1 MVLVPAS
8 TPLRL
13 ADVLSSCYSA
23 LSGGDNPLG
32 LPGVTKAAVLVVDGL
47 GAENLRARAGHARWL
62 NQAWGA
68 RSLIAD
74 SGFPSTTASA
84 LASLTTGVG
93 PGLHGIV
100 GYTVRDPASGVLINH
115 LKDWSPHVD
124 PATWQRQRTIFERAA
139 DEGIASLA
147 LGEPRF
153 AGTDFTKAVWRG
165 AQFQGVRGLAE
176 QGQAMREFFDTHD
189 RALVYLYWPALDRTG
204 HSQGVN
210 SDSWIHRLEELDAA
224 VEALSTLLRADEG
237 LVVTADHGMMDVPSE
252 HRLIIAE
259 GSPLLDHV
267 VAWGGEPRVPQ
278 LYVDSPDAVADV
290 HARWAEALG
299 GAARVM
305 TRAQVVD
312 EGWLGPVAEGVIE
325 RLGDV
330 TIACIDSLVAY
341 RESTA
346 STTSMAMVGQHGS
359 LTATEREIPI
369 IPLGAWA

>member
-13 ADVLSSCYSA
+13 ADVLSSCHSA

-32 LPGVTKAAVLVVDGL
+32 LHGVTKAAVLVVDGL
-47 GAENLRARAGHARWL
+47 GAANLRARAGHARWL

-100 GYTVRDPASGVLINH
+100 GYTVKDPASGALINH

-224 VEALSTLLRADEG
+224 VEALSALLRADEG
-237 LVVTADHGMMDVPSE
+237 LVVTADHGMMDVPQE

-278 LYVDSPDAVADV
+278 LYVDSPDAVSDV
-290 HARWAEALG
+290 QARWAEDLG
-299 GAARVM
+299 AAARVM
-305 TRAQVVD
+305 TRAQVLD

-346 STTSMAMVGQHGS
+346 SPTSMAMVGQHGS
-359 LTATEREIPI
+359 LTATEREIPV

>member
-1 MVLVPAS
+1 MVLVPVS

-13 ADVLSSCYSA
+13 ADVLASCHSA
-23 LSGGDNPLG
+23 LSGLDNPLG
-32 LPGVTKAAVLVVDGL
+32 LQGVTKAAVLVVDGL

-100 GYTVRDPASGVLINH
+100 GYTIRDPASGALINH
-115 LKDWSPHVD
+115 LKDWAPHVD
-124 PATWQRQRTIFERAA
+124 PATWQRERTIFERAA
-139 DEGIASLA
+139 DEGVASLA

-165 AQFQGVRGLAE
+165 AKFQGVRGLAE

-189 RALVYLYWPALDRTG
+189 RALAYLYWPALDRTG

-210 SDSWIHRLEELDAA
+210 SESWIHRLEELDSA
-224 VEALSTLLRADEG
+224 VDALGRLLRDDEG
-237 LVVTADHGMMDVPSE
+237 LVVTADHGMLDVPSE
-252 HRLIIAE
+252 HRLMVAE
-259 GSPLLDHV
+259 GSPLLEHV

-278 LYVDSPDAVADV
+278 LYLDSLDAAGEVQ
-290 HARWAEALG
+290 ARWANELG
-299 GAARVM
+299 D
-305 TRAQVVD
+305 RAQVVTREQVLA
-312 EGWLGPVAEGVIE
+312 EGWLGPVAAGVSE
-325 RLGDV
+325 RFGDV
-330 TIACIDSLVAY
+330 SIVFTDTFVAY
-341 RESTA
+341 RQSTA
-346 STTSMAMVGQHGS
+346 STASMAMVGQHGS
-359 LTATEREIPI
+359 VTATEREIPV

>member
-13 ADVLSSCYSA
+13 ADVLASCHSA

-32 LPGVTKAAVLVVDGL
+32 FQSVTKAAVLVVDGL

-62 NQAWGA
+62 NQAWGG

-100 GYTVRDPASGVLINH
+100 GYTVRDPASRVLINH

-176 QGQAMREFFDTHD
+176 QGQAMRGFFDSHD

-224 VEALSTLLRADEG
+224 VEVLGALLRTDEG
-237 LVVTADHGMMDVPSE
+237 LVVTADHGMIDVPSE

-259 GSPLLDHV
+259 GSPLLEHV
-267 VAWGGEPRVPQ
+267 TAWGGEPRVPQ

-290 HARWAEALG
+290 QARWAEDLG
-299 GAARVM
+299 AAARVM

-346 STTSMAMVGQHGS
+346 SPTSMAMVGQHGS
-359 LTATEREIPI
+359 LTAAEREIPI

>member
-1 MVLVPAS
+1 MVLVPVS

-13 ADVLSSCYSA
+13 ADVLASCHSS

-32 LPGVTKAAVLVVDGL
+32 LQPVTKAAVLVVDGL

-62 NQAWGA
+62 NHAWGA

-100 GYTVRDPASGVLINH
+100 GYTVRDPASGALINH
-115 LKDWSPHVD
+115 LKEWAPHVD
-124 PATWQRQRTIFERAA
+124 PATWQRERTIFERAA
-139 DEGIASLA
+139 GEGVASLA
-147 LGEPRF
+147 LGETRF

-165 AQFQGVRGLAE
+165 AQFQGVRGLAQ
-176 QGQAMREFFDTHD
+176 QGQAMREFFDTHE

-210 SDSWIHRLEELDAA
+210 SESWIHRLEELDSA
-224 VEALSTLLRADEG
+224 VEALSGLLRSDEG
-237 LVVTADHGMMDVPSE
+237 LVVTADHGMLDVPSDN
-252 HRLIIAE
+252 RLIISE

-278 LYVDSPDAVADV
+278 MYLDSPDAVTEV
-290 HARWAEALG
+290 QARWAEELG
-299 GAARVM
+299 DRAHVV
-305 TRAQVVD
+305 TRQHVVD

-325 RLGDV
+325 RFGDV
-330 TIACIDSLVAY
+330 TIAFTDNLVAY

-346 STTSMAMVGQHGS
+346 SPASLAMVGQHGS
-359 LTATEREIPI
+359 LSATEREIPV